1 MNHTTSRPGAL
12 PVRRRVAWR
21 DGFLALLLLV
31 SVLAG
36 CTTGT
41 TNVVSGPAPVEPIL
55 ILVSF
60 DGFRWDYP
68 DRGVSPNLAA
78 LAARGVRADG
88 LIPAFPTKTFP
99 NHYTMVTGLVPDHHG
114 VVANTMWDP
123 SFDGSFSMSNRD
135 AVQDGRW
142 WGGEP
147 VWVAAERRGQRTA
160 PLFWPGSEAEIEG
173 FSASHWLPFDG
184 SMPNADRVE
193 WILDLLD
200 KPAGQRP
207 SFLTLYF
214 DETDI
219 VGHGSGPDSDEMLG
233 AIAVVDSALGLL
245 VEGLDRRGLLKHTNI
260 VVVSD
265 HGMSPTSQERV
276 MFVDDYVDL
285 ETARIVDWNPVV
297 ALWPEEEDM
306 VDVYESLRDAHPHVS
321 VYWKDSIPERFE
333 YGSHPRVPPIIGI
346 ADDGWTITTHP
357 FFDRAP
363 EGADGGN
370 HGFDHHAPDM
380 QGIFI
385 AAGPSFREGARVSA
399 FRNVNVYL
407 LVMKALGL
415 PAVEGDGDFSEVDG
429 ILAE

>member
-1 MNHTTSRPGAL
+1 MNHTTSRPDAL
-12 PVRRRVAWR
+12 AVRRGVAWR
-21 DGFLALLLLV
+21 KRLLALLVLV
-31 SVLAG
+31 SAVAG
-36 CTTGT
+36 CASGT
-41 TNVVSGPAPVEPIL
+41 TNAVSGPAPVEPIL

-114 VVANTMWDP
+114 IVANTMWDP
-123 SFDGSFSMSNRD
+123 SFDGRFSMSNRD

-147 VWVAAERRGQRTA
+147 VWVTAERHGQRTA
-160 PLFWPGSEAEIEG
+160 PLFWPGSEAEIDG

-184 SMPNADRVE
+184 SMSNADRVG

-200 KPAGQRP
+200 RPAGQRP

-245 VEGLDRRGLLKHTNI
+245 VEGLNRRGMLEHTNI

-357 FFDRAP
+357 FFDRSP

>member
-1 MNHTTSRPGAL
+1 
-12 PVRRRVAWR
+12 
-21 DGFLALLLLV
+21 
-31 SVLAG
+31 
-36 CTTGT
+36 
-41 TNVVSGPAPVEPIL
+41 
-55 ILVSF
+55 
-60 DGFRWDYP
+60 
-68 DRGVSPNLAA
+68 
-78 LAARGVRADG
+78 
-88 LIPAFPTKTFP
+88 
-99 NHYTMVTGLVPDHHG
+99 MVTGLVPDHHG
-114 VVANTMWDP
+114 IVANTMWDP
-123 SFDGSFSMSNRD
+123 SFDGRFSMSNRD

-147 VWVAAERRGQRTA
+147 VWVTAERHGQRTA
-160 PLFWPGSEAEIEG
+160 PLFWPGSEAEIDG

-184 SMPNADRVE
+184 SMSNADRVG

-200 KPAGQRP
+200 RPAGQRP

-245 VEGLDRRGLLKHTNI
+245 VEGLNRRGMLEHTNI

>member
-1 MNHTTSRPGAL
+1 MNHTTSSPNAL
-12 PVRRRVAWR
+12 TARRIGTWR
-21 DGFLALLLLV
+21 RGFLALLLLV
-31 SVLAG
+31 SLAAG
-36 CTTGT
+36 CASGT

-78 LAARGVRADG
+78 LEARGVRAEG

-99 NHYTMVTGLVPDHHG
+99 NHYTMVTGLLPDHHG
-114 VVANTMWDP
+114 IVANTMWDP
-123 SFDGSFSMSNRD
+123 SFDGRFSMANRA

-147 VWVAAERRGQRTA
+147 VWVTAERNGRRTA

-184 SMPNADRVE
+184 GMPNADRVE

-200 KPAGQRP
+200 RPADQRP
-207 SFLTLYF
+207 SFLTLYC

-219 VGHGSGPDSDEMLG
+219 VGHNSGPDSDEMLH

-245 VEGLDRRGLLKHTNI
+245 IDGLDRRGLLAHTNI

-276 MFVDDYVDL
+276 VFVDDYVEL
-285 ETARIVDWNPVV
+285 ETARIIDWNPVV
-297 ALWPEEEDM
+297 ALWPDEEDL
-306 VDVYESLRDAHPHVS
+306 VDVYGSLRGSHPNVS
-321 VYWKDSIPERFE
+321 VYWKDSIPAHFQ
-333 YGSHPRVPPIIGI
+333 YGSHPRIPPIIGI
-346 ADDGWTITTHP
+346 ADDGWTISTHS

-363 EGADGGN
+363 EAADGGN

-380 QGIFI
+380 QGIFV
-385 AAGPSFREGARVSA
+385 AAGPSFREGIRVPA

-407 LVMKALGL
+407 LVMEALGL
-415 PAVEGDGDFSEVDG
+415 PAAEGDGDLSEVDG

>member
-12 PVRRRVAWR
+12 AIRRRVLWR
-21 DGFLALLLLV
+21 DGFLALLLLAS
-31 SVLAG
+31 SVAG
-36 CTTGT
+36 CASGT
-41 TNVVSGPAPVEPIL
+41 TTAASGPAPAEPIL

-78 LAARGVRADG
+78 LEARGVRADG
-88 LIPAFPTKTFP
+88 LVPAFPTKTFP

-114 VVANTMWDP
+114 IVANTMRDP
-123 SFDGSFSMSNRD
+123 SFDGRFSMANRD

-147 VWVAAERRGQRTA
+147 VWVTAERHGQRTA

-184 SMPNADRVE
+184 SMANADRVE

-200 KPAGQRP
+200 RPADQRP
-207 SFLTLYF
+207 SFLTLYC

-219 VGHGSGPDSDEMLG
+219 VGHNSGPDSDEMLG
-233 AIAVVDSALGLL
+233 AIAAVDSALGLL
-245 VEGLDRRGLLKHTNI
+245 VEGLDRRGVLEHTNI

-265 HGMSPTSQERV
+265 HGMIPTSQERV
-276 MFVDDYVDL
+276 IFVDDYVDL
-285 ETARIVDWNPVV
+285 ETAGIVDWNPVV
-297 ALWPEEEDM
+297 ALWPDEEDM

-370 HGFDHHAPDM
+370 HGFDNRAPDM
-380 QGIFI
+380 QGIFV
-385 AAGPSFREGARVSA
+385 AAGPSFREGARVPA

-415 PAVEGDGDFSEVDG
+415 PAAEGDGDFSEVDG